1 MFMKIRL
8 VMLFTVFL
16 IVTSSCSVSSDDGTP
31 VNFDV
36 VIIESVQVP
45 DFLRFGET
53 HDIVVRIEKPSTCHV
68 FSGFDVIPETNV
80 RTIYA
85 VSTVVSDGGCVFNDQ
100 QFQEQVYRFNVTSTG
115 SYVFRFFAGN
125 NDDTGEPTFI
135 VREVPVVQ

>member
-1 MFMKIRL
+1 
-8 VMLFTVFL
+8 MLFTVFL

-85 VSTVVSDGGCVFNDQ
+85 VSTVVSSSGCVLNNQ
-100 QFQEQVYRFNVTSTG
+100 QFEEQVYRFNVTSTG
-115 SYVFRFFAGN
+115 SYVFKFFAGN
-125 NDDTGEPTFI
+125 NQVTGEPTFI
-135 VREVPVVQ
+135 VREVLVVQ